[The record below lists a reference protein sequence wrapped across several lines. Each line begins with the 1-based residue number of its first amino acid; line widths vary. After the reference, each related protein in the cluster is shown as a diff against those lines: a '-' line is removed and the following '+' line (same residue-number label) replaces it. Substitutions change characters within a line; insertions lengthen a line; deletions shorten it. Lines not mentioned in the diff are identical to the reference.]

1 MATHLITGG
10 SGFIGGYTARCL
22 HALGE
27 RVRVLDVID
36 SSGRPD
42 GCEFVQASVLDREA
56 VRDAVEGV
64 DFVHH
69 TAALVPLTKAGAH
82 FREVNVEGTR
92 IVAEAALA
100 AGVRMFLHT
109 SSSAVFGAPRCPITE
124 KTPLRPIETYGR
136 SKADAEVCL
145 REVRARGLA
154 CAIIRPRTVLGPGRL
169 GIFQILFEWM
179 REGRALYV
187 IGDGRNLLQFLHVS
201 DLVAVSL
208 LCINRDRPGTYNVG
222 AARFGTL
229 RDDLKI
235 VIRHAGSKSRI
246 VGLPVN
252 ATMATLKAMDRLRLS
267 PLAPWHY
274 LTYHK
279 PFHFDITPLTEGLGW
294 KPAYGNKDML
304 IEAYESFLRQPDLT
318 VHDSSRSTHSR
329 WVKQGMLGLLKRFS

>member
-1 MATHLITGG
+1 M
-10 SGFIGGYTARCL
+10 
-22 HALGE
+22 GE

-36 SSGRPD
+36 SPSRPEA
-42 GCEFVQASVLDREA
+42 CEFVQASVLDRKA

-92 IVAEAALA
+92 ILAEAALA
-100 AGVRMFLHT
+100 AGVQMFVHT
-109 SSSAVFGAPRCPITE
+109 SSSAVFGVPRGPVAE
-124 KTPLRPIETYGR
+124 GTPLRPIETYGR
-136 SKADAEVCL
+136 SKADAEMCL
-145 REVRARGLA
+145 KEVQSRGLA
-154 CAIIRPRTVLGPGRL
+154 CAVIRPRTVIGPGRL

-187 IGDGRNLLQFLHVS
+187 IGNGRNLLQFLHVS

-208 LCINRDRPGTYNVG
+208 LCIRKDRPGMYNVG

-229 RDDLKI
+229 RDDLRS
-235 VIRHAGSKSRI
+235 VIRHAGSRSRI

-252 ATMATLKAMDRLRLS
+252 ATMATLKALDRLRLS

-279 PFHFDITPLTEGLGW
+279 PFHFDITPLTQDLGW
-294 KPAYGNKDML
+294 KPAYGNVDMM
-304 IEAYESFLRQPDLT
+304 IEAYEWFLRHREQSAQDNAG
-318 VHDSSRSTHSR
+318 STHRSR
-329 WVKQGMLGLLKRFS
+329 VKQGVLGLVKRFS